1 MRYNLILAFICV
13 LAIESWAQKH
23 TLIYTAN
30 QNSNTITIVDAE
42 KESVLGTIVLGYPS
56 SDPRIL
62 HPLYNG
68 DINVHGINY
77 DPVHGKVAVV
87 STVSNSVTLI
97 DAASAVVERQSY
109 VGRNPH
115 EPRFTKNGTEI
126 WVTVRGENYVVI
138 LDALTLKEKSRII
151 LTEGPGM
158 VAFSKDGRVAYV
170 CSSFD
175 DNFWVIDTRSRKI
188 VKTLKV
194 PSRFSP
200 FVNVTMD
207 GKEVWVTHK
216 DTGMIT
222 RIDAGSYS
230 VIESFMTGKITNH
243 IAFSDKYIFVSVGG
257 ENKVKVYTISLENRA
272 ALVSEIKSGELPH
285 GIWYHQERDEVY
297 LVCELENTLQIIDAT
312 ALKVKVS
319 IPIGERPQALIPMF
333 IQCNTN
339 SLADSLSRHK
349 VIFKGPQTK

>member
-1 MRYNLILAFICV
+1 MRLNLIFVLVCV
-13 LAIESWAQKH
+13 LAVASWAQKN

-30 QNSNTITIVDAE
+30 QNSNTITIVNPE
-42 KESVLGTIVLGYPS
+42 TESVLGTIVLGYPS

-68 DINVHGINY
+68 NINVHGINY
-77 DPVHGKVAVV
+77 DPVNGKIAVV

-97 DAASAVVERQSY
+97 DASSAVVERQTY

-115 EPRFTKNGTEI
+115 EPRFNKNGTEI
-126 WVTVRGENYVVI
+126 WITVRGENYVVI
-138 LDALTLKEKSRII
+138 LDALTLKEKHRII

-158 VAFSKDGRVAYV
+158 VAFSKDGKVAYV

-175 DNFWVIDTRSRKI
+175 DNFWVIDTQSRQI

-200 FVNVTMD
+200 FVNVTLD
-207 GKEVWVTHK
+207 GNEVWVTHK

-222 RIDAGSYS
+222 RIDARSHS
-230 VIESFMTGKITNH
+230 IIESIVTGKITNH
-243 IAFSDKYIFVSVGG
+243 IAFSGKYIFVSVGG
-257 ENKVKVYTISLENRA
+257 ENKVKVYSIGTEKRA
-272 ALVSEIKSGELPH
+272 ALISEINSGELPH
-285 GIWYHQERDEVY
+285 GIWYHPERDEVY

-312 ALKVKVS
+312 ALKVKRS

-333 IQCNTN
+333 IPCNTT
-339 SLADSLSRHK
+339 SLADSLRRRIA
-349 VIFKGPQTK
+349 IFKGPQTQ

>member
-1 MRYNLILAFICV
+1 MRSILIAAFICV
-13 LAIESWAQKH
+13 FVIKSWAQRS

-30 QNSNTITIVDAE
+30 QNSNTITVVDAE

-77 DPVHGKVAVV
+77 DPVHEKVAVI

-97 DAASAVVERQSY
+97 DAASAVVERQTY

-115 EPRFTKNGTEI
+115 EPRFTNNGTEI
-126 WVTVRGENYVVI
+126 WVTVRGENYVAI
-138 LDALTLKEKSRII
+138 LDAFTLKEKSRIV

-158 VAFSKDGRVAYV
+158 VAFSKDGKVAYV

-175 DNFWVIDTRSRKI
+175 DNFWIIDTRSRKI

-200 FVNVTMD
+200 FVNATID

-222 RIDAGSYS
+222 RIDARSHS
-230 VIESFMTGKITNH
+230 VIESFATGKITNH
-243 IAFSDKYIFVSVGG
+243 IAFSDKYVFVSVGG
-257 ENKVKVYTISLENRA
+257 ENKVKVYTVSLGNRA
-272 ALVSEIKSGELPH
+272 TLVSEINSGELPH
-285 GIWYHQERDEVY
+285 GIWYHPERDEVY

-312 ALKVKVS
+312 ALKVKGS
-319 IPIGERPQALIPMF
+319 IPVGERPQALIPMF
-333 IQCNTN
+333 IQYNPNTI
-339 SLADSLSRHK
+339 ADSLSRS
-349 VIFKGPQTK
+349 VIFKGPQTE

>member
-1 MRYNLILAFICV
+1 MRYYLILTFFCV
-13 LAIESWAQKH
+13 LAKESLSQKS

-30 QNSNTITIVDAE
+30 QNSNTITIIDAE

-56 SDPRIL
+56 IDPRIL

-77 DPVHGKVAVV
+77 DPVYGKVAVV

-97 DAASAVVERQSY
+97 DAASATVVGQTY

-115 EPRFTKNGTEI
+115 EPRFTKNGAEI

-138 LDALTLKEKSRII
+138 LDALSLKERSRII

-158 VAFSKDGRVAYV
+158 VAFSKDGKVAYV

-175 DNFWVIDTRSRKI
+175 DNFWVIDTRSKKI
-188 VKTLKV
+188 IRTLKV

-222 RIDAGSYS
+222 RIDARSYS
-230 VIESFMTGKITNH
+230 VIESFVTGKITNH

-257 ENKVKVYTISLENRA
+257 ENKVKVYTISLGNKA

-285 GIWYHQERDEVY
+285 GIWYHLERDEVY

-333 IQCNTN
+333 IQCNPNGLT
-339 SLADSLSRHK
+339 DSLSRHK